1 MFEPNKPVTTGGP
14 LIDVQNASKKFIIH
28 KDRSRSIQEQ
38 FIRALRARKRAPSVD
53 GQGATDREEFWA
65 LRDISFTVNPGDS
78 LGIIG
83 PNGSG
88 KSTLLK
94 LLVGILEPTEGTVKI
109 RGRISSLLELGAGFH
124 TDLTGRDNV
133 FLNGSIYGLSQQQ
146 IRDRMESIIDF
157 SGIGPFIDMPVKHY
171 SSGMYVRLGFA
182 VAIHTEPDLLLVD
195 EVLAVGDAAFQHK
208 CMDAIQRFRTAGGT
222 MILVS
227 HDLGT
232 IQTQCD
238 RAIWLDRGKVG
249 ADGHPTDVVMA
260 YLNKV
265 AEKEEAEADIDTL
278 PELPEGQRWGT
289 GRLRVD
295 RVRLCDDKG
304 IERVNFVN
312 GGPLTIE
319 LHYTAKEAIES
330 PVFGIAIHHH
340 NGTHVTGPNTKF
352 ANLYIPQVAG
362 KGIVR
367 HIIPA
372 LTLLE
377 GGYNISV
384 AVVDDGDTEMFD
396 YHDRAYSFRVYP
408 GQSGERYG
416 LVTLNGTWDVKSEV
430 EVEVEV
436 EVEAEV
442 EVEVEGKS
450 G

>member
-14 LIDVQNASKKFIIH
+14 LIDVRNASKKFIIH
-28 KDRSRSIQEQ
+28 RDRSRSIQEQ
-38 FIRALRARKRAPSVD
+38 FIRALRSRKPAPTVNGVGEAD
-53 GQGATDREEFWA
+53 KEEFWA

-94 LLVGILEPTEGTVKI
+94 LLVGILEPTEGTVSI

-208 CMDAIQRFRTAGGT
+208 CMDAIQRFRAAGGT

-265 AEKEEAEADIDTL
+265 AEKEEAEAESESL

-352 ANLYIPQVAG
+352 ANLYIPEVAG
-362 KGIVR
+362 SGIVR
-367 HIIPA
+367 HVIPA

-416 LVTLNGTWDVKSEV
+416 LVTLNGQW
-430 EVEVEV
+430 
-436 EVEAEV
+436 EVEAGADAKS
-442 EVEVEGKS
+442 EGKTKS
-450 G
+450 SSPVLTGVASV